1 MRRRLARELAL
12 QSMYQMQMT
21 SVSSKEA
28 VTMVVEEAIT
38 DNEANLSVK
47 KRMQYHRNI
56 FCSWWKA
63 RKAIERESTRCC
75 PNT

>member
-47 KRMQYHRNI
+47 KGCNI
-56 FCSWWKA
+56 TGIYSAAGGRHAKQ
-63 RKAIERESTRCC
+63 
-75 PNT
+75 